1 VVCTAWTYFVD
12 AHSHLRS
19 AVDSLSGPMST
30 TIYAARRQIVRTVV
44 RWNAWETSE
53 FYLAPVRGNLRIP
66 GHGCPDE
73 RAEG

>member
-1 VVCTAWTYFVD
+1 
-12 AHSHLRS
+12 
-19 AVDSLSGPMST
+19 MST